1 MRHGLHFMY
10 GTPQIINRGW
20 LNTEM
25 HLKIGEIAKMFD
37 ISIRALR
44 LYDKMGLLT
53 PGYTDENNGYRYYTA
68 DQIQQLNTILVLKS
82 VGIKLIDIKHLVDHA
97 MQAGKLVEILER
109 KKDYWENQIVIA
121 KFNIE
126 NIDRLRTAALNSS
139 GKVGKEEEGQQQPD
153 AYKMSRLVCLE
164 NLKMETVLSEALWL

>member
-1 MRHGLHFMY
+1 M
-10 GTPQIINRGW
+10 
-20 LNTEM
+20 EM

-53 PGYTDENNGYRYYTA
+53 PGYTDGNNGYRYYTA

-82 VGIKLIDIKHLVDHA
+82 VGIKLIDIKRLFDHG
-97 MQAGKLVEILER
+97 MQAVKLVEILER
-109 KKDYWENQIVIA
+109 KKDYWENQIEVA

-126 NIDRLRTAALNSS
+126 NIDKLKTAALHSL
-139 GKVGKEEEGQQQPD
+139 GKDGKEDGSAQQTD

-164 NLKMETVLSEALWL
+164 NLKLETVLSEALWL

>member
-1 MRHGLHFMY
+1 M
-10 GTPQIINRGW
+10 
-20 LNTEM
+20 EM

-53 PGYTDENNGYRYYTA
+53 PGYTDGNNGYRYYTA
-68 DQIQQLNTILVLKS
+68 DQIQQLNTILALKS
-82 VGIKLIDIKHLVDHA
+82 VGIKLIDIKHLVNHG

-109 KKDYWENQIVIA
+109 KKVYWENQIEIA

-126 NIDRLRTAALNSS
+126 NIDKLKTAALHSL
-139 GKVGKEEEGQQQPD
+139 GKDGKEDGSARQTD

-164 NLKMETVLSEALWL
+164 NLKLETVLSEALWL